1 MGVGGWGAVQVSL
14 QIWWIEAVGFIFLFS
29 VKEETRPSFEKSDV
43 DLHGKSREALKRV
56 WKIEEWMSEG
66 NLEGVACGA
75 EDSKSV
81 MASSHTAKVFS
92 SRLSLSNGDQTR
104 YKEHH
109 VNGVQ
114 STYKMSLGS
123 LGCRGKGYDP
133 PLQVDTSSAYLM

>member
-1 MGVGGWGAVQVSL
+1 MGFL
-14 QIWWIEAVGFIFLFS
+14 FLFS
-29 VKEETRPSFEKSDV
+29 VKEETRPSFEKRGV
-43 DLHGKSREALKRV
+43 DSHRKSREALKRV
-56 WKIEEWMSEG
+56 WKIEG

-92 SRLSLSNGDQTR
+92 SRLSLSNGDQIS

-114 STYKMSLGS
+114 STYKMSLGP
-123 LGCRGKGYDP
+123 LGSRGKGYDP
-133 PLQVDTSSAYLM
+133 PLQVDTSSAYLV